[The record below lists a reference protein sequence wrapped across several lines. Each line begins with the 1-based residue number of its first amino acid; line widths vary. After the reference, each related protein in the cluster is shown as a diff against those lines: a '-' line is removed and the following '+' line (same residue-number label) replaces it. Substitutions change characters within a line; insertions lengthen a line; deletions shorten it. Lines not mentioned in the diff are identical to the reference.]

1 MTMDGLLRQWPLAEL
16 LSDGAP
22 ALPSRET
29 TQPIAEPFFL
39 AVNPLRITLLLV
51 LAGHEAIVRATGGK
65 GGGKG
70 TLPGRPVGVSRGPL
84 TRGWRLDL

>member
-65 GGGKG
+65 GGGG
-70 TLPGRPVGVSRGPL
+70 RGRCPGGPL
-84 TRGWRLDL
+84 ACHGGPSPAAGA